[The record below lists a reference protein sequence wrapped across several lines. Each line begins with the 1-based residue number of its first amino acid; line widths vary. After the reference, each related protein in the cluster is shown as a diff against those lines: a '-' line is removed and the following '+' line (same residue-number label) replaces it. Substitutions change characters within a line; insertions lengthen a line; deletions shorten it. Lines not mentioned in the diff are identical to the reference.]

1 MIAARLCI
9 SLGKLVHRVLLA
21 RISQLD
27 DDADRLLVETLEA
40 AFALQVFE
48 VTSDRPFV
56 RKFLR
61 LLVGEEIS
69 RPQHVNSLWAHGP
82 PLALGERL
90 LKEREIGKRRHR
102 LDMGGGEL
110 LAQECVI
117 KTALQVMHSRIEKTL
132 AMQPNPEPDRP

>member
-27 DDADRLLVETLEA
+27 DDADRLLVEALEA

-61 LLVGEEIS
+61 LLVGEESS
-69 RPQHVNSLWAHGP
+69 RPQPGNSLWPHGP
-82 PLALGERL
+82 PLALSESLLEERKSEKGAIVL
-90 LKEREIGKRRHR
+90 IWAAASCSRRR
-102 LDMGGGEL
+102 
-110 LAQECVI
+110 
-117 KTALQVMHSRIEKTL
+117 S
-132 AMQPNPEPDRP
+132 